1 MNTFELTLTLPK
13 SHYYQIV
20 NSSSQFELVPQNLS
34 IRGQN
39 KVVNQLN
46 VNSSGNSMT
55 IGTRGERQKQLSLAR
70 AKEYQR
76 LLKENGWTR
85 AELARRL
92 GGSRAWVTTVL
103 RVDK

>member
-1 MNTFELTLTLPK
+1 MNTFELTLTIPK

-20 NSSSQFELVPQNLS
+20 SNSSQFELAPYNLS
-34 IRGQN
+34 KTGGN

-46 VNSSGNSMT
+46 VNTSGKSMT
-55 IGTRGERQKQLSLAR
+55 HSARREHQKQQRIVR
-70 AKEYQR
+70 AQEYQG
-76 LLKENGWTR
+76 LLEKNGWTR

-92 GGSRAWVTTVL
+92 GVSRAWVTTVL